1 MPRRPRNSRNRN
13 QQRQQPE
20 NPDDMQ
26 GGKSGRR
33 EKPVQR
39 NAANARERTRMR
51 ILARAFCR
59 LKTTLPWVP
68 PDTKLS
74 KLDTLRL
81 AASYIAHLRGVLT
94 DPTHNTAQYD
104 ARLVIVAVR
113 RPEHS
118 RPCAAALQCSSCLL
132 QQLQVTACTVGC
144 AGAVLRCAV
153 GADVVLCIVCCA
165 CVLLNVQ
172 VCMRAALV

>member
-1 MPRRPRNSRNRN
+1 
-13 QQRQQPE
+13 
-20 NPDDMQ
+20 MQ

-104 ARLVIVAVR
+104 ARLSWPYAGLSTR
-113 RPEHS
+113 DPALL
-118 RPCAAALQCSSCLL
+118 PCNAAPVSFSSSSYAECGTAGCGDIPRYMAHCSTPIYSSPC
-132 QQLQVTACTVGC
+132 
-144 AGAVLRCAV
+144 
-153 GADVVLCIVCCA
+153 
-165 CVLLNVQ
+165 
-172 VCMRAALV
+172 